1 MLLPSDPFATTLTLL
16 GAFVLLMT
24 FLEKCFQVSKFV
36 VPFLPF
42 SVSLKKIKS
51 VPPKAKIYT
60 LSG

>member
-1 MLLPSDPFATTLTLL
+1 
-16 GAFVLLMT
+16 LMT